1 MKRESLFLLVFYLH
15 FKCSPHS
22 STEASVENTVKEREE
37 EQERKVERT
46 RKDGQRREGSAK
58 ERERRGGRRGK
69 RETGRREERRDAEA
83 GGWVSVHPL
92 RTPLQ

>member
-1 MKRESLFLLVFYLH
+1 MKRKGLFLLIFYRH

-22 STEASVENTVKEREE
+22 SAEARVENMVGEREE
-37 EQERKVERT
+37 EQERKMERK
-46 RKDGQRREGSAK
+46 RKDGQRREGSVK
-58 ERERRGGRRGK
+58 ERGRRGGRRGK